1 MFNVID
7 SMYSIIYIKF
17 IESNMESDMSFREKI
32 HWAAFIGMAGAFGWY
47 FLSYPWPIVT
57 TRQGIGAVAGML
69 VPVTI
74 IIIALMTAVA
84 AFLAIRFP
92 REAHLKEDERE
103 RDIHRRGTH
112 AAYYPL
118 VLGVYGLLVAVFWG
132 WSGALLLNLVLA
144 VVVSAE
150 LVRVG
155 TQLWLYRRG

>member
-1 MFNVID
+1 MSVAFD
-7 SMYSIIYIKF
+7 SMYNIFYIKF
-17 IESNMESDMSFREKI
+17 IESNMEIVMSFREKI
-32 HWAAFIGMAGAFGWY
+32 HWAAFIGIAGAFGWY
-47 FLSYPWPIVT
+47 FLSYPWAIAKTPA
-57 TRQGIGAVAGML
+57 GIGAVAGML

-74 IIIALMTAVA
+74 IIITIMTVVA

-92 REAHLKEDERE
+92 REASLKEDERE

-118 VLGVYGLLVAVFWG
+118 VLGVYGLLVAIFWG

-144 VVVSAE
+144 VVVLAE

>member
-1 MFNVID
+1 
-7 SMYSIIYIKF
+7 MYNIFYIEF
-17 IESNMESDMSFREKI
+17 IESNMETDMSFREKL
-32 HWAAFIGMAGAFGWY
+32 HWAAFVGIAGAFGWY
-47 FLSYPWPIVT
+47 FLTFPWALVNS
-57 TRQGIGAVAGML
+57 QEGIGAVAGML

-74 IIIALMTAVA
+74 IIIAIMSAVA

-92 REAHLKEDERE
+92 REASLKEDERE
-103 RDIHRRGTH
+103 REIHRRGTH

-155 TQLWLYRRG
+155 TQLLLYRRG